1 MADGKKTGSRG
12 SATLELTII
21 FPVIMLVFFSLVFF
35 SMHLYQKLIALDAA
49 VYTASQASATW
60 DNTHKEFE
68 GGFLPAWN
76 NDGLYW
82 RLLNDRPGSGLA
94 AEKTGYAGSF
104 LSHRLAPGVIRP
116 AAPADP
122 EVEVS
127 YDNSIVRRTV
137 RAGVGG
143 SLFSPVSPLIKTMT
157 GDGYEISAESDVA
170 EPAEFI
176 RVCDLGGE
184 YLKKIADY
192 LGIFGR
198 GGESGPGIVLT
209 GSTYAGA
216 GGKDERVYHYPGC
229 RYIGRIKEIRE
240 FSSVAEAK
248 AAGYHLCIKCAESR
262 RKQLES
268 PGGKSPDGSD
278 W

>member
-1 MADGKKTGSRG
+1 MADRKKMGSKG

-21 FPVIMLVFFSLVFF
+21 FPVIMLVFFSLVFL

-49 VYTASQASATW
+49 TYTASQASATW

-104 LSHRLAPGVIRP
+104 LSHRLAPGTIRP
-116 AAPADP
+116 AAPEDP
-122 EVEVS
+122 EVEVA
-127 YDNSIVRRTV
+127 YDNSVIRRTV
-137 RAGVGG
+137 SAGVRG
-143 SLFSPVSPLIKTMT
+143 SLFSPVSPLIKPMA
-157 GDGYEISAESDVA
+157 GDGYEVLAESDVA

-176 RVCDLGGE
+176 RICDLGGE

-192 LGIFGR
+192 LGLFGE
-198 GGESGPGIVLT
+198 GGQSGPGIVLT
-209 GSTYAGA
+209 GSTYAGS
-216 GGKDERVYHYPGC
+216 GGKDEKIYHYPGC
-229 RYIGRIKEIRE
+229 RYIGRIKEKRE
-240 FSSVAEAK
+240 FNSVSEAK

-262 RKQLES
+262 RRQLES
-268 PGGKSPDGSD
+268 HTAGLAPGGSE
-278 W
+278 